1 MPSRIMTE
9 TLRLIEEEI
18 PRLRRYARYLARDMD
33 RADDLVQE
41 CLARAISN
49 LRQWKP
55 GTNLRAWLF
64 VILRNVHLNEL
75 RRDKRTTLDGEL
87 PASHPALGTPGNQE
101 DHLALLE
108 TQAAFNRLSPEH
120 KEILVLVVIEGLAYE
135 EAASVLDVPVGTVRS
150 RLSRARLTLKGLL
163 GDEARQAVED
173 VS

>member
-1 MPSRIMTE
+1 MTD
-9 TLRLIEEEI
+9 TLRLIEDEI
-18 PRLRRYARYLARDMD
+18 PRLRRYARYLARDLD

-49 LRQWKP
+49 IRKWQP

-75 RRDKRTTLDGEL
+75 RRVKRAALDGEL
-87 PASHPALGTPGNQE
+87 PPNHPALGTPGNQE
-101 DHLALLE
+101 DYLALLE
-108 TQAAFNRLSPEH
+108 TQAAFERLSSEH
-120 KEILVLVVIEGLAYE
+120 QEILVLVVIDGLQYE

-150 RLSRARLTLKGLL
+150 RLSRARLALKGLL
-163 GDEARQAVED
+163 DDETRQPVED